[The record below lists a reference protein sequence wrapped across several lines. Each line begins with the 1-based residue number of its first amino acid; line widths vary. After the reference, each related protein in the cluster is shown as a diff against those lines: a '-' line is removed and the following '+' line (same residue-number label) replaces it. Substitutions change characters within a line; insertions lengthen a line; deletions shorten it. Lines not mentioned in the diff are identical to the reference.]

1 MPVTEKVKTEV
12 IKRNQCFYRYP
23 ISLVLAKLVS
33 NLLIIGIVLAS
44 ASEGEI
50 KCKKRNLMLNQ
61 VAECCVKRLV
71 ANHNHF
77 VTQGDFFRR

>member
-1 MPVTEKVKTEV
+1 ML
-12 IKRNQCFYRYP
+12 FRYP

-77 VTQGDFFRR
+77 VTQGISSADKCIPVMDSLQGTS